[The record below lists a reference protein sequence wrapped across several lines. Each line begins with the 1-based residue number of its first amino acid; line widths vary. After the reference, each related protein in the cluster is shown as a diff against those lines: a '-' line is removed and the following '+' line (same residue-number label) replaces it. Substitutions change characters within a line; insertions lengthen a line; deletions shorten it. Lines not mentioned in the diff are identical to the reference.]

1 MNNGKQSTMRT
12 RRIGFCHAAILVLA
26 LMGWAGAQPPGGGGE
41 GRHEGGVAPMETV
54 SPRMMRDLH
63 LTADQEKKMKESRLL
78 VQKKQIQMRSDKAML
93 ELDLK
98 NVLSTYPVNM
108 TEAMKLGEKVADIE
122 QKMIMLKVE
131 SWGGFLAGLTAEQH
145 RKLMDIQADLKEK
158 RKAWRDDSGKDHKD
172 RGPDDMG
179 GPGPGP

>member
-1 MNNGKQSTMRT
+1 MNNRKQSTAGILGVGI
-12 RRIGFCHAAILVLA
+12 RRGAIVALGLA
-26 LMGWAGAQPPGGGGE
+26 VWVSAQPPGGGGE
-41 GRHEGGVAPMETV
+41 GRHDGGVAPMETV
-54 SPRMMRDLH
+54 SPRLMRDLH

-122 QKMIMLKVE
+122 HKTIMLKVE
-131 SWGGFLAGLTAEQH
+131 SWGGFLASLTAEQH

-172 RGPDDMG
+172 RGPDDMD